1 MYFVYQRLWVRRMI
15 EITEPLEESQIG
27 YVTKH
32 NLNIDG
38 KYAGRIEVGYMT
50 KSDVKSFKKYAK
62 RKVKEGQPFGVQ
74 IFIDSIKGKSVQDL
88 GKEKLIEILQAAKSK
103 FSRLEARDI
112 NIIEIDKDGN
122 KVIIGKGSAYE

>member
-1 MYFVYQRLWVRRMI
+1 MI
-15 EITEPLEESQIG
+15 EITEPLEGSQIG

-38 KYAGRIEVGYMT
+38 KYAGRVEVGYMT
-50 KSDVKSFKKYAK
+50 KSDVKAFKKYAK

-74 IFIDSIKGKSVQDL
+74 IFIDSVKRNSVENL
-88 GKEKLIEILQAAKSK
+88 GREKLVEIVQATKSK
-103 FSRLEARDI
+103 FSRLEAKDI
-112 NIIEIDKDGN
+112 NLIEIDKDGN